1 MLGAIP
7 PGARIVSDPSPSS
20 SDPGL
25 STDPAAD
32 WQPLP
37 LRGAVLAAAMAGVS
51 LLVPCLVVGG
61 SILLRI
67 GEGAPLPLPGWAA
80 AGLIVVV
87 ALLLAGLAYRRRRRV
102 RWLLDPQGLAVR
114 RGGLWQSETR
124 VPASRVQHLDL
135 RRGPLERLL
144 KLSTLVVH
152 TAGSRFGAVTVA
164 GLDVVDAERLR
175 ERLSRQLDQD
185 DDAL

>member
-20 SDPGL
+20 SE
-25 STDPAAD
+25 PAFPPLPATD

-37 LRGAVLAAAMAGVS
+37 LRGAVLAGAMAGLS

-61 SILLRI
+61 SLLLRI
-67 GEGAPLPLPGWAA
+67 GEGAPIPLPGWAVA
-80 AGLIVVV
+80 VIVAIV
-87 ALLLAGLAYRRRRRV
+87 ALLLGGLAYRRRRRV
-102 RWLLDPQGLAVR
+102 RWLLDAQGLAVR

-144 KLSTLVVH
+144 TLSTLVVH
-152 TAGSRFGAVTVA
+152 TAGSRFGAVSIA
-164 GLDVVDAERLR
+164 GLDATDAERLR

>member
-20 SDPGL
+20 SEPVL
-25 STDPAAD
+25 SPAAAIH

-37 LRGAVLAAAMAGVS
+37 LRGAILAGAVAGFA
-51 LLVPCLVVGG
+51 LLVPCVVVGG
-61 SILLRI
+61 GVLLRI
-67 GEGAPLPLPGWAA
+67 GEGAPIPLPGWAA
-80 AGLIVVV
+80 ASLVALA
-87 ALLLAGLAYRRRRRV
+87 ALLLAGLVYRRRRRV
-102 RWLLDPQGLAVR
+102 RWLLDAQGLAVR

-135 RRGPLERLL
+135 RRGPLERLI

-152 TAGSRFGAVTVA
+152 TAGSRFGAVSIA
-164 GLDVVDAERLR
+164 GLDAADAERLR

>member
-20 SDPGL
+20 SE
-25 STDPAAD
+25 PAVPSAPAPD

-37 LRGAVLAAAMAGVS
+37 VRGAILAGAMVGLS
-51 LLVPCLVVGG
+51 LLIPCLVVGG
-61 SILLRI
+61 GILVRI
-67 GEGAPLPLPGWAA
+67 GEGSPLPLPWPASAGIAA
-80 AGLIVVV
+80 VLV
-87 ALLLAGLAYRRRRRV
+87 LLLAGLAYRRRRRV
-102 RWLLDPQGLAVR
+102 RWLLDVQGLAVR

-135 RRGPLERLL
+135 RRGPLERMLG
-144 KLSTLVVH
+144 LSTLVVH
-152 TAGSRFGAVTVA
+152 TAGSRFGAVSIV
-164 GLDVVDAERLR
+164 GLEVGDAERLR